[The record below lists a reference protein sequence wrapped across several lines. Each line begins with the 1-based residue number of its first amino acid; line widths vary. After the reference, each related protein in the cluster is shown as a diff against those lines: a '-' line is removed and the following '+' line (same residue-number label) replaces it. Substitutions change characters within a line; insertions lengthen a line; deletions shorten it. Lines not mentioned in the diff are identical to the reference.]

1 VDTGIS
7 SFEGFAPEIT
17 IGAGNPEAL
26 KYGKL
31 WAHPEYRKVAPGEQ
45 LAQIFLAQAHPKAGS
60 EVLDF
65 GCGTGRGA
73 LMLALLGGL
82 RVTMLDFVNNCL
94 DDDVRAM
101 LTTQAHAL
109 RFIKADLEQKL
120 PVAAPYGFCTDV
132 LEHIPPD
139 KVDRVL
145 NNILL
150 AAQHVFFSI
159 STVEDRCG
167 ALIGEPLHLSLHPFA
182 WWMEKF
188 RERDCVIHWSQEV
201 DGACLFYVS
210 AWTAGPAIV
219 EAGILNVTDEQI
231 RANVQHNIAQGW
243 QQVAPHPTN
252 DVEVMLL
259 GGGPSMP
266 AFENEMKRQRA
277 AGVKLITLN
286 GAYNW
291 ALAHGL
297 TPSAQIIVDARA
309 FNARFVQP
317 VVDGCKYLLSSQCD
331 PSVFEGLPADRTYL
345 WHTSTDLIKDL
356 LNAQYEKWWYVPGGS
371 TVLLRAIPLLRM
383 LGFKRFHL
391 YGCDSCLGEADQH
404 HAYAQPEN
412 DSAVVVPLSVQAGRI
427 FYCHPWMIAQAQEML
442 DLIRVLGEEI
452 ELEIHGDGLLAHILR
467 TAAAEQAA
475 ADTKRH
481 DPAALRHAAE
491 NH

>member
-1 VDTGIS
+1 MTETGHAG
-7 SFEGFAPEIT
+7 FEGAAPVVT

-26 KYGKL
+26 KYGRL
-31 WAHPEYRKVAPGEQ
+31 WAHPEYRTVAPGEQ
-45 LAQIFLAQAHPKAGS
+45 LAQVFLAQAHPKPGA

-94 DDDVRAM
+94 DEEVRAM

-109 RFIKADLEQKL
+109 RFLKADLEQKL

-132 LEHIPPD
+132 LEHIPPA
-139 KVDRVL
+139 KVDAVL

-159 STVEDRCG
+159 STVEDSCG

-182 WWMEKF
+182 WWMEQF
-188 RERDCVIHWSQEV
+188 RKRDCVVHWSQEV

-243 QQVAPHPTN
+243 TQVQPHPTN
-252 DVEVMLL
+252 DIEVMIL

-266 AFENEMKRQRA
+266 AFEEEIKQHRA
-277 AGVKLITLN
+277 HGVKLITLN

-291 ALAHGL
+291 ALEHGL

-309 FNARFVQP
+309 FNARFTKP
-317 VVDGCKYLLSSQCD
+317 VIAGCKYLIASQCD
-331 PSVFEGLPADRTYL
+331 PGVFEGLPIDRTL
-345 WHTSTDLIKDL
+345 IWHTSTDLITDL

-383 LGFKRFHL
+383 LGFTRFHL
-391 YGCDSCLGEADQH
+391 YGCDSCLAADDAH

-412 DSAVVVPLSVQAGRI
+412 DAAVVVPLSVQGDRI
-427 FYCHPWMIAQAQEML
+427 FYCHPWMIAQATELQ
-442 DLIRVLGEEI
+442 DLLKVLGDEI
-452 ELEIHGDGLLAHILR
+452 EIKIRGDGLLAHILNV
-467 TAAAEQAA
+467 AAELEDNKANA
-475 ADTKRH
+475 
-481 DPAALRHAAE
+481 
-491 NH
+491 